1 MKSECLARKA
11 SAAPMACYHEL
22 FSRHHLGSA
31 FQPHH
36 SFALGDLLVL
46 LLQKVLQDESLYSKL
61 EAL

>member
-1 MKSECLARKA
+1 
-11 SAAPMACYHEL
+11 MACYHEL